1 MEDCIGHVFS
11 VPAWEG
17 QGGKKVL
24 GEKVSDLNF
33 FWYKVGVVGLAVN
46 GGGDKGT
53 KKKGELLFFKII
65 IINIMTV
72 KILHLNRNR

>member
-1 MEDCIGHVFS
+1 M
-11 VPAWEG
+11 
-17 QGGKKVL
+17 
-24 GEKVSDLNF
+24 SDLNF